1 MYIKIDLWEK
11 QNKKSLWQLLT
22 ALKVRAE
29 SLETS
34 QHRQS
39 RPPTWFWGLFRERGS
54 VLFIAVDIAWKWTFT
69 FQTESSLWCLFWK
82 KKKCNKLRG
91 ISPVSGFYLHIT
103 LITWSCLWGVKSSQW
118 KHSAIRPREYK
129 TLALHCPDQA
139 WKTLVYFFSFVF
151 FNRWGM
157 ERLRREQLIS
167 LGPVETSRLSAA
179 RVPACFSKTPTLRRR
194 HF

>member
-29 SLETS
+29 SVETHPNTRPS
-34 QHRQS
+34 TSKADHQRDSEGCLGNWGLFYLLLLISRGNERLTFRQS
-39 RPPTWFWGLFRERGS
+39 RVFGVYFER
-54 VLFIAVDIAWKWTFT
+54 
-69 FQTESSLWCLFWK
+69 

-118 KHSAIRPREYK
+118 KHSVIRLREYK

-139 WKTLVYFFSFVF
+139 RKALVYFFSFV
-151 FNRWGM
+151 
-157 ERLRREQLIS
+157 
-167 LGPVETSRLSAA
+167 
-179 RVPACFSKTPTLRRR
+179 CFLLAEL
-194 HF
+194 